1 MKEWYTV
8 HTKPNAETQVAAA
21 LQQRGITTFLPQVRR
36 KTPNHDYRQQ
46 PFFPCYL
53 FINVDL
59 AATGLSAVQW
69 TPGLRR
75 LVSFNDRPTPLA
87 GEVIELIRHR
97 AEALGVTGG
106 LPGHAF
112 KPGDTV
118 RITAGPFKDM
128 LAIFD
133 SPNTPEERVQVLLT
147 ILGRASRYQLDAS
160 DLAKPPAD
168 TPGPAPVQSNRPRR
182 TRGKG
187 RRIAN
192 Q

>member
-8 HTKPNAETQVAAA
+8 HTKPNAETRVAAA
-21 LQQRGITTFLPQVRR
+21 LQQRGITTFLPQVWR
-36 KTPNHDYRQQ
+36 KTPSRDYRQQ

-59 AATGLSAVQW
+59 AETGLAAVQW

-87 GEVIELIRHR
+87 AEVIELIRHR
-97 AEALGVTGG
+97 AEALGATGG
-106 LPGHAF
+106 LPGHTF

-128 LAIFD
+128 LAVFD
-133 SPNTPEERVQVLLT
+133 SSNTPAERVQVLLT
-147 ILGRASRYQLDAS
+147 LLGRASRYQLDVS
-160 DLAKPPAD
+160 DLARASGQPPE
-168 TPGPAPVQSNRPRR
+168 PEPVQPKRPRR

-187 RRIAN
+187 RRIV
-192 Q
+192 